1 MSKFSVN
8 VVEEWLKDKRLNWSR
23 GAGIHCPNGRT
34 ALDRLGL
41 QCVEG
46 RFLKDNCCRQN
57 YKDIPSVFFIY

>member
-8 VVEEWLKDKRLNWSR
+8 GVEEWLKDKRLNWSR

-41 QCVEG
+41 
-46 RFLKDNCCRQN
+46 
-57 YKDIPSVFFIY
+57 